1 MLTPARFGAQN
12 RPVTD
17 RRGTTLRA
25 AAAEFVRYRS
35 PRLLLAGAVV
45 VLTARVLA
53 GEWSRVD
60 LVVIA
65 AMLVL
70 QPFVEWLIH
79 VYVLHWRPREVRGRV
94 VDPVP
99 GRSHRRHHQAPKDP
113 TFIFLYEKVVVGSL
127 VVQATALGLAA
138 VTHRAVATGFMMSL
152 LLTLA
157 YEWTHH
163 LIHTD
168 YVPRHAPYRSL
179 WRAHRLHHFR
189 NENYWYGVT
198 SGLGDRV
205 LGTYPD
211 KDEVPLSPTAT
222 TLAHLAG

>member
-1 MLTPARFGAQN
+1 MSEP
-12 RPVTD
+12 
-17 RRGTTLRA
+17 RGTTLGSA
-25 AAAEFVRYRS
+25 AREFVRHPS
-35 PRLLLAGAVV
+35 PRLLLTGALVAV
-45 VLTARVLA
+45 AARVLVGDWTRA
-53 GEWSRVD
+53 DV
-60 LVVIA
+60 VVIA
-65 AMLVL
+65 ALLVA

-79 VYVLHWRPREVRGRV
+79 VHVLHWRPREIAGRR

-113 TFIFLYEKVVVGSL
+113 RFIFLYYKVVAGSL
-127 VVQATALGLAA
+127 VVQALAWGLAA
-138 VTHRAVATGFMMSL
+138 LTHWAVATGFTVSL

-198 SGLGDRV
+198 SGFGDRV

-222 TLAHLAG
+222 TLAHLGG